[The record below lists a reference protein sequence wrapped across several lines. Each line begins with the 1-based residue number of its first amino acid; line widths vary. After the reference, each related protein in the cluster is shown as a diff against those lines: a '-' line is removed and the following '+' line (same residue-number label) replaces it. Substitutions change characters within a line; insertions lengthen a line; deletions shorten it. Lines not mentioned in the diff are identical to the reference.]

1 MDLGLTGK
9 VALVT
14 GAGQGIGREIAKT
27 LAREGAAVAVN
38 DIFLERAQA
47 VADEIEKVGGK
58 ALGVKA
64 DITNSEEVDGMVKQ
78 IVDKFGRLD
87 ILVNNA
93 GIPVA
98 RRTTGASVGPF
109 LELTKKDWDMQIG
122 VNVFGS
128 MNCTKAAVARMVE
141 QNYGK
146 IVNIISDAG
155 RVGEVKMTPYATAK
169 AGIIGFTKTLAREL
183 GRNRINVNCISV
195 GATSHEGQ
203 QIPDEM
209 QQKMLKAYPI
219 GQGLGRIGKPSDIA
233 NAVTFMASDAADFI
247 TGQVLSVSGGY
258 TMVS

>member
-38 DIFLERAQA
+38 DIFLERAKA
-47 VADEIEKVGGK
+47 VADEIEKAGSK
-58 ALGVKA
+58 ALAVKA
-64 DITNSEEVDGMVKQ
+64 DITSSEEVDEMVKQ
-78 IVDKFGRLD
+78 TVSEFGRLD

-93 GIPVA
+93 GIPVE
-98 RRTTGASVGPF
+98 RRTSGASVGPF
-109 LELTKKDWDMQIG
+109 LELTRRDWDLQMG
-122 VNVFGS
+122 VNVFGN
-128 MNCTKAAVARMVE
+128 MNCTKAAVAHMVD
-141 QNYGK
+141 QKYGK

-155 RVGEVKMTPYATAK
+155 RVGEVRMTPYSTAK

-183 GRNRINVNCISV
+183 GPARINVNCVSV

-203 QIPDEM
+203 QIPKEM
-209 QQKMLKAYPI
+209 QEKMLKLYPI
-219 GQGLGRIGKPSDIA
+219 GRGLGRIGQPSDIA
-233 NAVTFMASDAADFI
+233 NAVAFLASDAADFI

-258 TMVS
+258 SMVS